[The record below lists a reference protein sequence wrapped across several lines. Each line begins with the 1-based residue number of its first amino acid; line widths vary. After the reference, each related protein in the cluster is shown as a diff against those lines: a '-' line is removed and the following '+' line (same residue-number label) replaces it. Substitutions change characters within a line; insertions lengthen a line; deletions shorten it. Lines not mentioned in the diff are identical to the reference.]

1 MFNNSIDIKIVL
13 LLNFVITIPLFADKT
28 EIALIKVANVP
39 PKAVYVTQ
47 PKGENKR
54 LFVVNQ
60 NGKIYVVE
68 NKKTKKRPFLDIS
81 DRVHSS
87 LTPGSEEGLLGLAFH
102 PDYVQNGYFY
112 VNYVNKNDSTI
123 VSRFSTSDN
132 IAGDGPPHV

>member
-47 PKGENKR
+47 PKGENER

-68 NKKTKKRPFLDIS
+68 NKKTKKDHF
-81 DRVHSS
+81 
-87 LTPGSEEGLLGLAFH
+87 
-102 PDYVQNGYFY
+102 
-112 VNYVNKNDSTI
+112 
-123 VSRFSTSDN
+123 
-132 IAGDGPPHV
+132 